1 MENLRQI
8 NIKYNTK
15 NKSINKRK
23 SNIALQCYVMIA
35 LPLLGFIVFS
45 VYPILWSF
53 RWSMFSYNG
62 AASTARFIG
71 LENFVTLFTTDPTYW
86 RMWGNTL
93 LFAFCKMP
101 LEIILAMSIALLLNQ
116 RFKLTGF
123 FRSVFYLPSVV
134 SVAIIGLI
142 FSNMFNHYGIINA
155 FLLKLGV
162 ITENIDWFSYTH
174 TAFATIVIA
183 SVWNTFGINVM
194 YLLAALSNVPNE
206 IYESVT
212 IDGAS
217 RARKFFSVTLP
228 MIAPVFRTILLLSL
242 IGTLGAN
249 DIVLTLT
256 SGSPGGTTNTVMS
269 YVTKRFVPGFT
280 EDAKPALGYGC
291 SMSIMTT
298 IILSTIAIAYNK
310 FSKKMNQLY

>member
-1 MENLRQI
+1 MNL
-8 NIKYNTK
+8 IKK
-15 NKSINKRK
+15 KPINKRK
-23 SNIALQCYVMIA
+23 ANMALQCYIMIA
-35 LPLLGFIVFS
+35 LPLLGFLVFS

-53 RWSMFSYNG
+53 RWSLYSYNG
-62 AASTARFIG
+62 AAASARFIG

-101 LEIILAMSIALLLNQ
+101 LEIILAMSVALLLNQ
-116 RFKLTGF
+116 HFKLTGF
-123 FRSVFYLPSVV
+123 FRSVYYLPSVV

-142 FSNMFNHYGIINA
+142 FSNMFNYFGVINS
-155 FLLKLGV
+155 FLLRIGV
-162 ITENIDWFSYTH
+162 ITENIDWFASTP

-194 YLLAALSNVPNE
+194 YLLAALSNVPTE
-206 IYESVT
+206 IYESAT

-256 SGSPGGTTNTVMS
+256 GGGPGGTTNTVMS

-291 SMSIMTT
+291 SMSLMTT
-298 IILSTIAIAYNK
+298 IILSTIAIAYNR
-310 FSKKMNQLY
+310 FSKKMNELY